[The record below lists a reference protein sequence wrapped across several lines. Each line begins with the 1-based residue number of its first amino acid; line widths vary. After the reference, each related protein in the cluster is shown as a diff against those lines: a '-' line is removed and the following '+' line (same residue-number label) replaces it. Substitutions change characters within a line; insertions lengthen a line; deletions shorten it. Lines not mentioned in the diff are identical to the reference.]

1 MDELS
6 SGWGRV
12 WSRPAWH
19 TINPETLEY
28 LSITR
33 RREQGSGCVR
43 DHVVVYSL
51 FVFALHFQS
60 FICFL
65 TAAVKMQSIR
75 QTTLST
81 PLAYCRWMALNR
93 NVRSGKVQLF
103 HRIRNGA
110 RVSDTSV
117 KVAAAAERLFIS
129 AGIHSFGQEAF
140 DKNAEMLIY

>member
-1 MDELS
+1 M
-6 SGWGRV
+6 
-12 WSRPAWH
+12 
-19 TINPETLEY
+19 
-28 LSITR
+28 
-33 RREQGSGCVR
+33 
-43 DHVVVYSL
+43 VVYSL